1 MSSEE
6 DSYLE
11 HAYAALKARF
21 PDRQAFDTIYAAVP
35 DAKKDEFLRQPDKC
49 SDQRS

>member
-21 PDRQAFDTIYAAVP
+21 PDRQAFDTIYATVP
-35 DAKKDEFLRQPDKC
+35 DAKKDELALPLAF
-49 SDQRS
+49 